1 MKVKIGIEGFT
12 IDSAHYTLSSPGDSQ
27 LHGHTYIINVEVEGN
42 INPANGFVIDFNKL
56 KDEIGKII
64 KEWDHKLI
72 VPKKDLEKISISG
85 PFRNEIKIIEEDY
98 PTAEYIG
105 FELAK
110 EIYNRINMPIKIKI
124 YEGKDSYA
132 IIEYP

>member
-1 MKVKIGIEGFT
+1 
-12 IDSAHYTLSSPGDSQ
+12 
-27 LHGHTYIINVEVEGN
+27 
-42 INPANGFVIDFNKL
+42 IDFNKL

-124 YEGKDSYA
+124 YEVKDSYA